1 MKRVLTA
8 LACAAA
14 LTMAVGMT
22 AMAEDKTYTIGFEP
36 YTLTNEYFTAVLN
49 GVQIACEETGC
60 ELIYYDPQ
68 SDPTK
73 QASQVDDMI
82 AAGIDAIIYLPYDSA
97 SCRTVLQNLKDNDV
111 TVVNI
116 DTVVEEGDYDL
127 VDAIIASD
135 NLQLGH
141 LAGEWV
147 AEHHPDGANIAI
159 AHLQTAESC
168 IINVEGFWQGIADT
182 AADPDAYKEI
192 QVVEGGGDTEITF
205 SAIRD
210 VLEAH
215 PEIDVIYC
223 INDPSAYGAIQAV
236 EDAGLTGKVDVLGK
250 DGAPTGKHN
259 IKDGKEVQSSAQ
271 RPTYM
276 GYQAVYTAIDILEGR
291 EVEFNTAIPSYS
303 ITADNID
310 EFDLDAWD
318 ALPTAET
325 EVETEAE

>member
-1 MKRVLTA
+1 MKKIL
-8 LACAAA
+8 AAA
-14 LTMAVGMT
+14 LAGTLVLSLSMT
-22 AMAEDKTYTIGFEP
+22 AMADEKKYTIGFEP
-36 YTLTNEYFTAVLN
+36 YTLTNEYFSAVQS
-49 GVQIACEETGC
+49 GFEQACEDLGVDF
-60 ELIYYDPQ
+60 IAYDPQ
-68 SDPTK
+68 GDPTT

-82 AAGIDAIIYLPYDSA
+82 AAGIDAIVYLPYDSS
-97 SCRTVLQNLKDNDV
+97 SCRTVLQTLKDNDV
-111 TVVNI
+111 VVVNI

-127 VDAIIASD
+127 VDAVIASD

-182 AADPDAYKEI
+182 AEDPDAFVEV
-192 QVVEGGGDTEITF
+192 QVVEGGGDTEVTF

-215 PEIDVIYC
+215 PEVDVIYC

-236 EDAGLTGKVDVLGK
+236 EDAGMTGQVDVLGK

-259 IKDGKEVQSSAQ
+259 IAEGKEAQSSAQ
-271 RPTYM
+271 RPVYM
-276 GYQAVYTAIDILEGR
+276 GYQSVVTAVKILDGE

-318 ALPTAET
+318 SLD
-325 EVETEAE
+325 